1 VSPQPRL
8 QVIGDGPRPPRG
20 VTPPSGV
27 GGERLLADVIVE
39 LGFAPRE
46 AVDRASEAART
57 PGRSLGEH
65 LVEDG
70 EVTEGELARAVAE
83 RYGLDHVD
91 LTQFEVD
98 PRATSLV
105 PRSLAARH
113 RAVPIAFDGDEEA
126 TVAVA
131 MADPGDW
138 LATDEIAG
146 SAGLDIRPA
155 VAASDDI
162 VALLERLAEGG
173 GGGVEPAAAEES
185 SARRAHAAEKAPA
198 GGPPASSQPSP
209 PPASRSGGGLLEGE
223 LEVLRQELASA
234 YARIEAR
241 DEELSATRRELTA
254 AQRDLADARLDLA
267 GARKGSAAG

>member
-1 VSPQPRL
+1 MSPQPRL
-8 QVIGDGPRPPRG
+8 QVIGDGPRPRRG
-20 VTPPSGV
+20 VTPPSGS
-27 GGERLLADVIVE
+27 GGERFLADVIVE
-39 LGFAPRE
+39 LGLAERD
-46 AVDRASEAART
+46 AVDRASESART
-57 PGRSLGEH
+57 PGKSLGWH
-65 LVEDG
+65 LVEAG
-70 EVTEGELARAVAE
+70 EVTEDELARAVAE

-126 TVAVA
+126 TVVVA

-138 LATDEIAG
+138 LATDEIAAT
-146 SAGLDIRPA
+146 AGLDIRPA

-162 VALLERLAEGG
+162 VALLERVAED
-173 GGGVEPAAAEES
+173 GGGVAPAGAEGR
-185 SARRAHAAEKAPA
+185 SARRDDAAEKVPA
-198 GGPPASSQPSP
+198 GGQAASPPPPS

-223 LEVLRQELASA
+223 LDILRQELASA

-267 GARKGSAAG
+267 GTRKGSAAG